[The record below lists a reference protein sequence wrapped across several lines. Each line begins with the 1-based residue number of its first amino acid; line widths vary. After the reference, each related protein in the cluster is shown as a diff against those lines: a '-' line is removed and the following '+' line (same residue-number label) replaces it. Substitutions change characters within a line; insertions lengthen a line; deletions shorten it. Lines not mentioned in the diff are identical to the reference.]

1 MTGPETLDTA
11 AQVEAILFV
20 AEEPL
25 TVEELAEVLEVPKQ
39 SVEEELDRL
48 GERLD
53 GHGIELRRVGRGW
66 RIYTR
71 PAAAPH
77 LERFSRASAT
87 RLSAAALEVLAV
99 VAYRQPVTRAQMTHI
114 RGVDSESAVRTLER
128 HGLIEEAGRLPLPGN
143 PAVYRTTPTFLEKLG
158 MRALDEL
165 PPLGGPCS
173 PGRCGRSARGDLPL
187 RGVNVDDGPDPPRL
201 QEAPDPPRLQKV
213 IAASGMTRAATP
225 RSGYGAAGSRWM
237 AATARLGDRADPETA
252 AVTVDGVP
260 LPVRPG
266 LVTYLLNKPA
276 GVVST
281 SADPQGRP
289 TVVGLGPH
297 RAQGVPGGEARR
309 RLGGS
314 APAHERR
321 RAGQPGHP
329 SALRDHQDLQPDGGG
344 PSRRGD
350 APAAWSKASN

>member
-165 PPLGGPCS
+165 PPLADHVP
-173 PGRCGRSARGDLPL
+173 PADVVDRLEETFRSE
-187 RGVNVDDGPDPPRL
+187 V
-201 QEAPDPPRLQKV
+201 
-213 IAASGMTRAATP
+213 
-225 RSGYGAAGSRWM
+225 
-237 AATARLGDRADPETA
+237 
-252 AVTVDGVP
+252 
-260 LPVRPG
+260 
-266 LVTYLLNKPA
+266 
-276 GVVST
+276 
-281 SADPQGRP
+281 
-289 TVVGLGPH
+289 
-297 RAQGVPGGEARR
+297 
-309 RLGGS
+309 
-314 APAHERR
+314 
-321 RAGQPGHP
+321 
-329 SALRDHQDLQPDGGG
+329 
-344 PSRRGD
+344 
-350 APAAWSKASN
+350 